1 MLTSE
6 RIREPAKRIGG
17 AIRSCRVQWFEERAD
32 EAAKLER
39 VARLAKDLDHPDY
52 PEYDWP
58 SGSTEYEARRR
69 RLREALA
76 DLPEDAL
83 GG

>member
-1 MLTSE
+1 MLSE
-6 RIREPAKRIGG
+6 RMNRTLIPPTYPLEWQKVVAGWRDQ
-17 AIRSCRVQWFEERAD
+17 V
-32 EAAKLER
+32 AKLER

>member
-6 RIREPAKRIGG
+6 KVRNISPDPF
-17 AIRSCRVQWFEERAD
+17 CRGCAD
-32 EAAKLER
+32 EVAKYER
-39 VARLAKDLDHPDY
+39 VARAAKDLVHPDH

-76 DLPEDAL
+76 DLGAL

>member
-1 MLTSE
+1 MLSE
-6 RIREPAKRIGG
+6 DIQKHGSQG
-17 AIRSCRVQWFEERAD
+17 CRTDAWRKMYDEWAD
-32 EAAKLER
+32 EVAKYER
-39 VARLAKDLDHPDY
+39 VAQAAKDLVHPDH